1 MPLRF
6 STFAKFNFILIGILL
21 PLLALNFYTNQTSNT
36 VVRKEIL
43 KSSSSNMQLLT
54 NQMDTMV
61 DQLSTFALIMER
73 DSAVRSYLNYEE
85 VHFPYDKFLIVSN
98 IQEKLKLNSSSMA
111 WDNQIAVYS
120 PSAKEAISNT
130 GNIAYNESFLQK
142 HLSTE
147 WTYTSPDYRYGSS
160 PYFLRYF
167 VEPNLMENKA
177 VSSYRLLTEISFP
190 TQNIIKM
197 LDTFK
202 SNGSIHDPFLFKP
215 GIAPIMNSYSEK
227 PQIAILLR
235 HLNESKLKESGN
247 ETVQMNGKKYIVT
260 YQLSHSLNWYLV
272 DFLPLNDVLAPIS
285 RSSKIF
291 MVSLAI
297 LIGLALTLS
306 FLIYRNVQKPI
317 LKLVSSVRS
326 ITRGDYNV
334 QITYTPKNEFQFL
347 INQFNTMAH
356 QIKEL
361 IETVYESRIRLQE
374 ATLKHLQS
382 QIDPHFLYNSLNFI
396 QYSAKMGNEAAV
408 ISMTLN
414 LGAYYRYA
422 TRLENPTS
430 TLQEEL
436 ELIRNYLEIH
446 KLRMHKMNYEIDC
459 SDNMRALEVPR
470 LILQPL
476 VENAIIHGLAP
487 LSQAGWIRVNGCQE
501 DGFYRLSVED
511 NGVGL
516 ALDKRAALLHRIMKA
531 SNEDN
536 LCGLWNVAQRLLL
549 HYGPDARIE
558 MEEAALG
565 GLKISLIWPI
575 KNMEG

>member
-85 VHFPYDKFLIVSN
+85 VNYPYDKFLIVSN

-130 GNIAYNESFLQK
+130 GEITYNEAFLQQ

-190 TQNIIKM
+190 AQNIIKM

-202 SNGSIHDPFLFKP
+202 TNGSIHEPFLFKP

-227 PQIAILLR
+227 EQISILLK
-235 HLNESKLKESGN
+235 HLNESNLKASGN

-260 YQLSHSLNWYLV
+260 YQLSHSLDWYLV

-291 MVSLAI
+291 MGSLAI

-334 QITYTPKNEFQFL
+334 HITYTPKNEFQFL

-374 ATLKHLQS
+374 AKLKHLQS

-422 TRLENPTS
+422 TRLENPAS

-446 KLRMHKMNYEIDC
+446 KLRMHKMNYEIECPDH
-459 SDNMRALEVPR
+459 MRALEVPR
-470 LILQPL
+470 LIVQPL

-487 LSQAGWIRVNGCQE
+487 QSQAGWIRVTGCRE

-516 ALDKRAALLHRIMKA
+516 TLEERAALLHRIMK
-531 SNEDN
+531 SNNEDN

-549 HYGPDARIE
+549 HYGSDARIE

-575 KNMEG
+575 TNMEG

>member
-21 PLLALNFYTNQTSNT
+21 PLLALNFYTNQTSNL

-73 DSAVRSYLNYEE
+73 DSTVRSYLNYEE
-85 VHFPYDKFLIVSN
+85 VHYPYDKFLIVSN

-111 WDNQIAVYS
+111 WENQIAVYS
-120 PSAKEAISNT
+120 PTAKEAISNT
-130 GNIAYNESFLQK
+130 GSITYNESFLQK
-142 HLSTE
+142 HLSTD
-147 WTYTSPDYRYGSS
+147 WTYTAPDYRYGSS

-167 VEPNLMENKA
+167 VEPNLMENKE

-197 LDTFK
+197 LNTFK
-202 SNGSIHDPFLFKP
+202 SNGSIHEPFLYKP
-215 GIAPIMNSYSEK
+215 GLAPIMNSYSDMSK
-227 PQIAILLR
+227 VSILLK
-235 HLNESKLKESGN
+235 HLDESALTKSGN
-247 ETVQMNGKKYIVT
+247 ETVKINGEKYIVT
-260 YQLSHSLNWYLV
+260 YQLSSSLNWYLI
-272 DFLPLNDVLAPIS
+272 DFLPINDVLAPIS

-291 MVSLAI
+291 MGSLAI

-326 ITRGDYNV
+326 ITRGDYNA
-334 QITYTPKNEFQFL
+334 QITYTSKNEFQFL

-361 IETVYESRIRLQE
+361 IESVYESRIRLQE
-374 ATLKHLQS
+374 AKLKHLQS

-430 TLQEEL
+430 TIQEEL

-446 KLRMHKMNYEIDC
+446 KLRMHKMNYEIEC
-459 SDNMRALEVPR
+459 SDNMRGLEVPR

-501 DGFYRLSVED
+501 DGYYRLSVED

-516 ALDKRAALLHRIMKA
+516 DLDERVDLLHRIMK
-531 SNEDN
+531 SNNEDN

-549 HYGPDARIE
+549 HYGLDARIE

-565 GLKISLIWPI
+565 GLKTSLVWPI
-575 KNMEG
+575 TNKEG